1 MSLTRAP
8 HQLKRFFATQS
19 GNGVQHLKERALI
32 ELKGPDACDFLQ
44 GVITNDIN
52 HIADGAGSMYSMF
65 LNVKGRV
72 LFDALIYKMEEKN
85 CFWIECDSAS
95 TSALQKHLKIYK
107 VRRKVEVSCL
117 DYQVHVL
124 FNLGNISVETD
135 GHCPALND
143 FNCDV
148 LPKSSTHFTTF
159 KDLLLFKDPRVAQLG
174 FRVISK
180 PASDIIQAVQSLGQC
195 SNTSNYRKLR
205 YSLGVGEGSSD
216 LLFGTSFPLECNCD
230 YLHGVSFHKG
240 CYIGQELTARSH
252 HTGVIRKRLM
262 PLFFSKIPTSLPEN
276 SVITHNSVNLGKLR
290 GIEGNLGLALLRI
303 NQALEF
309 ENISVGNGEARVV
322 RPFWWPVELPK
333 EKLNVHS
340 PS

>member
-1 MSLTRAP
+1 MSLTRASFR
-8 HQLKRFFATQS
+8 LKRFFATTPQT
-19 GNGVQHLKERALI
+19 GNGVQRLKERALI
-32 ELKGPDACDFLQ
+32 ELKGPDASDFLQ
-44 GVITNDIN
+44 GLITNDIN
-52 HIADGAGSMYSMF
+52 HIADGAGSMYTMF

-72 LFDALIYKMEEKN
+72 LFDALIYKREEKN
-85 CFWIECDSAS
+85 CFWIECDSSS
-95 TSALQKHLKIYK
+95 TGALQKHLKIYK
-107 VRRKVEVSCL
+107 VRRKVEISSL
-117 DYQVHVL
+117 DWQVHVL
-124 FNLGNISVETD
+124 FNLENIGLQTE
-135 GHCPALND
+135 GHIPMLKD
-143 FNCDV
+143 FDHKF
-148 LPKSSTHFTTF
+148 LPKNCTEFTTF

-174 FRVISK
+174 FRIISR
-180 PASDIIQAVQSLGQC
+180 PVTDITQAVQLLGQC
-195 SNTSNYRKLR
+195 SNTMDYRKLR
-205 YSLGVGEGSSD
+205 YSLGVGEGESD

-290 GIEGNLGLALLRI
+290 GVEVSLGLALLRI

-309 ENISVGNGEARVV
+309 ENINVGNGEARVV

-333 EKLNVHS
+333 EKLNVQ
-340 PS
+340 